1 MSENETSCEVDRL
14 YVREILRYVNITVA
28 VAIWVVFSF
37 FQRRVSFYKTSCK
50 GIPGIVYP
58 LDPIH
63 TSSHR
68 IVYLV
73 AYGAVAGEVVN
84 LILVSASGDTSGG
97 IRSIWAASLISLLN
111 VLEASVIYLPLFACV
126 DAPIPVVGYLT
137 GILFV
142 PLLFSRQIVSLDVLC
157 RQERNDTF
165 YEFQL
170 ADDLAF
176 TLPILI
182 FLSIMFVWYLVS
194 AVREF
199 HRLIVTP
206 HSLVKALFEHKG
218 TLYHVK
224 RVRSLLARRPLR
236 TTRHTWVHRL
246 LSFLYP
252 YDSNVQLPL
261 RFLAAVVIMI
271 YAVYLLTVTLAF
283 FTVTLSISLGHTF
296 DLAKEFSYKLD
307 VSSTVITKALDYG
320 ADALYAFRVIFPA
333 GPIIAFVWN
342 LVIMML
348 LVRTVHIHFQKIAR
362 GDRSFI
368 TLRIPSPSYR
378 LLNSIKYT
386 SFQIAFFVWSWI
398 LACFLVWVVGVA
410 GLVLYYLFQFWRD
423 KILLSIATIM
433 IPVLY
438 SLILNYGE
446 LLLVKL
452 LFVGDTDNRHTV
464 LRNRRLFYLFSY
476 FVFFQNVVIGLVFS
490 FLRIIYSMV
499 LGLLLFFRLDRVVLM
514 KGFEALD
521 QGHVT
526 YVSFLYLEHTQNNS
540 ILMVFKDIFVE
551 LTNNTGSHPEMKE
564 LSDDPK
570 ERLYHSYSV
579 NTFHRAPLSKR
590 ARNRW
595 LVAYT
600 LLRNPTLQP
609 LRARSYDLV
618 DKK

>member
-1 MSENETSCEVDRL
+1 MSEQEKSCEAQRL
-14 YVREILRYVNITVA
+14 DAQDSLRYLSIAVA

-50 GIPGIVYP
+50 GVPGIMYP

-84 LILVSASGDTSGG
+84 LVFVSASGDTSGG
-97 IRSIWAASLISLLN
+97 LISLLN

-137 GILFV
+137 GTLFV
-142 PLLFSRQIVSLDVLC
+142 PLLFSRQIVSLDVVCL
-157 RQERNDTF
+157 EHNNTF

-224 RVRSLLARRPLR
+224 RVRSLLARRTIKTSSHAR
-236 TTRHTWVHRL
+236 VYRL
-246 LSFLYP
+246 LSVLYP

-261 RFLAAVVIMI
+261 RFLAAAVIMI

-283 FTVTLSISLGHTF
+283 STVTLSIFLGQLY
-296 DLAKEFSYKLD
+296 DSAKEFSSKLD
-307 VSSTVITKALDYG
+307 INSTVITKALDYG
-320 ADALYAFRVIFPA
+320 ADALYAFR
-333 GPIIAFVWN
+333 AFVWN

-368 TLRIPSPSYR
+368 TLSIPSPSYR
-378 LLNSIKYT
+378 LVLPLMVIELNSIKYT

-398 LACFLVWVVGVA
+398 LACFLVWIVGVA
-410 GLVLYYLFQFWRD
+410 GVVLYYLFQFWRD
-423 KILLSIATIM
+423 EILLSIATIM

-464 LRNRRLFYLFSY
+464 LRNRRLFYFFSY
-476 FVFFQNVVIGLVFS
+476 FVFFQNVVIGLVSS

-499 LGLLLFFRLDRVVLM
+499 LGLVLFFRLDRVVLM

-564 LSDDPK
+564 LSDDLK

-579 NTFHRAPLSKR
+579 NTFHRVPLSKC